1 MNNTRVVEGVS
12 SDVQASKDKLKE
24 LVRYASLSR
33 LKTHTNSSEVE
44 LKELDSGF
52 RPGRILASNLVF
64 ILVSGEAMRLTFK
77 IHFDTR
83 VAKYLAYRIFGG
95 KLPED
100 ISPKQ
105 AIDYFKEFGN
115 LVAGRVVTLMGQIN
129 IELGISLPLST
140 RGFYEVYSDYSE
152 KQYPITTYSDFWAL
166 EVNEHDIFCSAQFE
180 ILDRKPLENL
190 IGYEIAEEGNN
201 DDDAEMDFL

>member
-115 LVAGRVVTLMGQIN
+115 LVAGSVVTLMAEIN

-152 KQYPITTYSDFWAL
+152 KQYPIITYSDFWAL
-166 EVNEHDIFCSAQFE
+166 KVNGYDIFCSAQFE

>member
-1 MNNTRVVEGVS
+1 MNSTRVVEGVS
-12 SDVQASKDKLKE
+12 SDVQASQDKLKE

-33 LKTHTNSSEVE
+33 LKAHTDSSEVE
-44 LKELDSGF
+44 IKELDSGF

-64 ILVSGEAMRLTFK
+64 ILVSGDAMRLTFK

-83 VAKYLAYRIFGG
+83 TAKYLAYRIFGG
-95 KLPED
+95 KLPDD

-115 LVAGRVVTLMGQIN
+115 LVAGSVVTLMAESN

-152 KQYPITTYSDFWAL
+152 KQYPIITYSDFWAL
-166 EVNEHDIFCSAQFE
+166 KVNGHDIFCSAQFE

-190 IGYEIAEEGNN
+190 VGYEIAEEGNI

>member
-33 LKTHTNSSEVE
+33 LKTHTDSSEVE
-44 LKELDSGF
+44 IKELDSGF

-105 AIDYFKEFGN
+105 AIDYFKEYGN
-115 LVAGRVVTLMGQIN
+115 LVAGNIVTLLGKID
-129 IELGISLPLST
+129 IDLGISLPLST
-140 RGFYEVYSDYSE
+140 RGFYEIFSDCSE
-152 KQYPITTYSDFWAL
+152 RQHPITCSDLWEL
-166 EVNEHDIFCSAQFE
+166 KTNGHELYCSALFE
-180 ILDRKPLENL
+180 ILNVRQLADLAA
-190 IGYEIAEEGNN
+190 YEVVDEA
-201 DDDAEMDFL
+201 DDDGEMDFL